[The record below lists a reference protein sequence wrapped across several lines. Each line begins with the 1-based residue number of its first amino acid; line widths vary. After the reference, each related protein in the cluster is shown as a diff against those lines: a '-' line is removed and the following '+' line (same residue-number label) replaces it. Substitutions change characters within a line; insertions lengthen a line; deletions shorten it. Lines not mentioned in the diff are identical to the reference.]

1 MMGRTSEFVTYQHH
15 SLDSFTTYQL
25 AAGGPVRLAV
35 LPETVLPE
43 TVLLETVLGTG
54 ATGGT
59 GGTLRDAE
67 FSRFMV

>member
-1 MMGRTSEFVTYQHH
+1 MTYQHH

-59 GGTLRDAE
+59 GGTGGTLRDAE